1 MRIMKLLFLSMAIL
15 SLNVVMAQETE
26 TNDDIQT
33 VESSDLR
40 LPKIQVVPIKDTKA
54 NRQYELYIKLPED
67 YAENKDANYPVLY
80 FTDAMWHI
88 EMLSGATEYL
98 MENAILVGISWQK
111 DISEALKQEAGEHVS
126 RYRDYSVIESNKLE
140 HQAKYQF
147 GQASHHLDFI
157 RDDVI
162 NYVENNYRTDPDNR
176 SYFGYSLGGLF
187 GAYILLKQPD
197 TFKNYLLGSPSLSG
211 DIPYLSELA
220 SNLRSKQAS
229 LNSNVFISYGA
240 LEKELGEHAEAF
252 IMIVKNIND
261 ESLIIRQEI
270 MKGTHQT
277 AFPMTVVQS
286 ITWLSI
292 NQY

>member
-1 MRIMKLLFLSMAIL
+1 MRIMKLLFLSTAIL
-15 SLNVVMAQETE
+15 SLNVVLAQETE
-26 TNDDIQT
+26 THDDIQT

-40 LPKIQVVPIKDTKA
+40 LPKIQVVPIKDTKT
-54 NRQYELYIKLPED
+54 NSQYELYIKLPED

-80 FTDAMWHI
+80 TTDAMWHI

-126 RYRDYSVIESNKLE
+126 RYRDYSVIESSNLE

-147 GQASHHLDFI
+147 GQASSHLDFI

-162 NYVENNYRTDPDNR
+162 EYVENNYRTDPDNR

-197 TFKNYLLGSPSLSG
+197 TFKNYLLGSPSLGG

-220 SNLRSKQAS
+220 SHLRSKLTP
-229 LNSNVFISYGA
+229 LNANVFISYGT

-252 IMIVKNIND
+252 IIIVKNIND
-261 ESLIIRQEI
+261 ESLIVRQEV
-270 MKGTHQT
+270 MEGTHQT
-277 AFPMTVVQS
+277 VFPMTVVRS
-286 ITWLSI
+286 IAWLSI